1 MWDHPASIVFGV
13 RHKKLFAFLD
23 NAGEV
28 LDAVIEMPEAG
39 EVPPGITFTEVGWTK
54 ATGSRVKDETGGVIV
69 DFNVD
74 GLVLTVDPERS
85 GLARDAAK
93 RLILALAAKVLPI
106 TGGDDRVDRIG
117 TLETYRF
124 NHPSSGETAVN
135 VLTTLRP
142 LVGVVDTAEPHDFAM
157 RVSFRS
163 ATEEAIARRDV
174 ADWRNTI
181 LQVSNRPTDGRE
193 PDAHR
198 LDVSIDYQ
206 TYFVPAQE
214 YGANLIEDH
223 YDRFLRRLEGL
234 QAGRLAGLAGE
245 QVVR

>member
-1 MWDHPASIVFGV
+1 MWEHPTTIVFGV

-39 EVPPGITFTEVGWTK
+39 EIAGVISFEEVAWTK
-54 ATGSRVKDETGGVIV
+54 ATGSRVRDEKRGVTV

-74 GLVLTVDPERS
+74 GLVLTVDPVKSR
-85 GLARDAAK
+85 LTRDAAK
-93 RLILALAAKVLPI
+93 RLVLALAGKVLAI

-117 TLETYRF
+117 TSETYHF
-124 NHPSSGETAVN
+124 AHQSSGETAVS

-142 LVGVVDTAEPHDFAM
+142 LAGGIDTTTPHDFAM

-163 ATEEAIARRDV
+163 ATEQALARTGV

-181 LQVSNRPTDGRE
+181 LQVWNRRSEERD
-193 PDAHR
+193 PDTGR
-198 LDVSIDYQ
+198 LDVTIDYQ
-206 TYFVPAQE
+206 TYFVPARE
-214 YGANLIEDH
+214 YHRNLVEDH
-223 YDRFLRRLEGL
+223 HGRFLQRLEAL
-234 QAGRLAGLAGE
+234 QSGKLAGLAGE
-245 QVVR
+245 EVVR